1 MTIEANINEVDFLVD
16 GVLEINMFVVSK
28 VNLIKKFRVI
38 VR

>member
-16 GVLEINMFVVSK
+16 EVLEINMFVVSE
-28 VNLIKKFRVI
+28 VNLIKKFQVI

>member
-16 GVLEINMFVVSK
+16 GVLEINMFVVSE
-28 VNLIKKFRVI
+28 VNLIKKFQVI